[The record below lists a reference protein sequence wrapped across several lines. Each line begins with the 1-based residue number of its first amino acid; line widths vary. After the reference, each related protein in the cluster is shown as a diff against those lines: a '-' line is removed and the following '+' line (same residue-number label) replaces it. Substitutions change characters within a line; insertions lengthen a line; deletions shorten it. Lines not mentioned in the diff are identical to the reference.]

1 MKHTTYLPPQHAVVR
16 ALPRYDRRTGVPPVW
31 ADSASRLSANATT
44 GWKPVGRDRQNACP
58 PAKLTVLAIL
68 PAMFLAASLC
78 PAAPS
83 AWLGPVPPG
92 AAYPAGD
99 EDRQFAMLAHD
110 LQQRAQLQRVAD
122 ETLRPEALIH
132 DTDRDPLDVILRR
145 TEALLADLRRMP
157 KAPDLTAAA
166 AELASL
172 RTLAGQTAPASAPE
186 RRVLFDR
193 TCHVR
198 RQIAFANPL
207 LDFSSLLFLKRHRAI
222 YNHCCDQFYGITQR
236 PGGGLFVLTNP
247 FGAKPAVRDLLE
259 NSVVNQGRLKNQPL
273 TGGPKRP
280 WQLAYDGGGNLS
292 GEATEGGSFLSPD
305 LSFDGKSVAF
315 AYVECQGGRGHD
327 HHTDPSRGHWAQGR
341 SYHVFRMNLDG
352 SDLRQLTDGTWND
365 FDPCFMPSGRIAFTS
380 ERRGG
385 YLRCGRVCPTFT
397 VYDMAHDGNDIRCL
411 SFHETNEWHPS
422 VNNDGLLVW
431 TRWDYVD
438 RHGCT
443 AHHPWV
449 MTPDGRDPR
458 AVHGNFSPR
467 PSRADMELDVRAIP
481 GSNKY
486 VAVAA
491 PHHSQAFGSLLL
503 IDPNRPDDDSM
514 GPVKRVTPEVG
525 FPETQGGTESYGT
538 PWALSEDYY
547 LCAFEPV
554 PGKCGLYG
562 LYLVDSFGNRELVYQ
577 DPDIACHNPIP
588 VKARLRPPI
597 VPETARRV
605 ASSQAAEATVSI
617 VNAYE
622 SQQPWPSGTRIT
634 ALRVYQV
641 LPMSVPSGAP
651 PHETGLRIPQA
662 TDSVNIARA
671 VLGTVPVEKDG
682 SAHFIVPARRE
693 LFFQALDDKGLAV
706 TSMRSA
712 TQLQPGEHLTCLG
725 CHDSRPRAPLSSMST
740 PIAMKRPPS
749 RLQADV
755 DGTNPFSYPRLVQPV
770 LDRNCVTCHA
780 KSPKAPRLDAAPVQH
795 GRSKYF
801 ASYMSLTPKFGFFN
815 YGGRNFADAKWYRT
829 TPGEFGAR
837 ASKLYAML
845 LAGHHDVKLSSA
857 DLHRLTVWLDSC
869 SLFYGVYEKEGGE
882 AQLRGEIAHPTLE

>member
-1 MKHTTYLPPQHAVVR
+1 MSRFTRIACALGLGVR
-16 ALPRYDRRTGVPPVW
+16 VCL
-31 ADSASRLSANATT
+31 AS
-44 GWKPVGRDRQNACP
+44 
-58 PAKLTVLAIL
+58 
-68 PAMFLAASLC
+68 
-78 PAAPS
+78 PS
-83 AWLGPVPPG
+83 AWLGPAPSG
-92 AAYPAGD
+92 NAYPAGE
-99 EDRQFAMLAHD
+99 EDKQFAMLAHD
-110 LQQRAQLQRVAD
+110 LQQREHFQRVAG
-122 ETLRPEALIH
+122 ETFRSEALIRN
-132 DTDRDPLDVILRR
+132 TDRDPLDVILRR
-145 TEALLADLRRMP
+145 TESLLADLQRMP
-157 KAPDLTAAA
+157 KAPDISTLAS
-166 AELASL
+166 ELGSL
-172 RTLAGQTAPASAPE
+172 RTLAEQTAVSNAPA
-186 RRVLFDR
+186 RRAVFDR
-193 TCHVR
+193 ACRVR

-207 LDFSSLLFLKRHRAI
+207 LDFDSLLFLKRHRSI
-222 YNHCCDQFYGITQR
+222 YNHMCDQYYGITQR
-236 PGGGLFVLTNP
+236 PGGGLFVLSDP

-259 NSVVNQGRLKNQPL
+259 NSVVTQGRLKNQSL
-273 TGGPKRP
+273 TGGPKRT
-280 WQLAYDGGGNLS
+280 WNLSYDGGGNLA
-292 GEATEGGSFLSPD
+292 GDTTEGGSFLSPD
-305 LSFDGKSVAF
+305 LSYDGRSVAF
-315 AYVECQGGRGHD
+315 AYVECTGERGHV
-327 HHTDPSRGHWAQGR
+327 HHTDPARGHWAQGR

-365 FDPCFMPSGRIAFTS
+365 FDPCFMPSGRIVFSS

-397 VYDMAHDGNDIRCL
+397 VFDMANDGNDIRCL

-422 VNNDGLLVW
+422 VNNDGLLLW

-467 PSRADMELDVRAIP
+467 PSRADMELDVRAVP
-481 GSNKY
+481 GSRQL

-491 PHHSQAFGSLLL
+491 PHHGQAFGSLLL
-503 IDPNRPDDDSM
+503 IDPNRPDDDAM

-538 PWALSEDYY
+538 PWALSEDYF

-554 PGKCGLYG
+554 PDARGVHGI
-562 LYLVDSFGNRELVYQ
+562 YLVDSFGNRELIYR
-577 DPDIACHNPIP
+577 DPDIACHNPMP
-588 VKARLRPPI
+588 VKERARPPI
-597 VPETARRV
+597 VPETAARV
-605 ASSQAAEATVSI
+605 APSEAAEATVAI
-617 VNAYE
+617 MNVYE
-622 SQQPWPSGTRIT
+622 SQRPWPAGTKIQ

-651 PHETGLRIPQA
+651 PHETGLRIPQS

-671 VLGTVPVEKDG
+671 VLGTVPVEQDG

-693 LFFQALDDKGLAV
+693 LFFQALDGNGLAI

-725 CHDSRPRAPLSSMST
+725 CHDSKPRAPLASMST
-740 PIAMKRPPS
+740 ALALSRPPS

-770 LDRNCVTCHA
+770 LERNCVPCHA
-780 KSPKAPRLDAAPVQH
+780 KSPDKAPRLDAAPVQH
-795 GRSKYF
+795 GNSKYF
-801 ASYMSLTPKFGFFN
+801 ASYVSLTPKFGFFN
-815 YGGRNFADAKWYRT
+815 YGGAGFADAKWYRT

-837 ASKLYAML
+837 ASKLYTL
-845 LAGHHDVKLSSA
+845 LQDGHHDVNLSPA
-857 DLHRLTVWLDSC
+857 DLHCLTVWLDSC

-882 AQLRGEIAHPTLE
+882 AQLRGEVPHPTLE

>member
-1 MKHTTYLPPQHAVVR
+1 MKPNPHLPPLPAMAR
-16 ALPRYDRRTGVPPVW
+16 AFGPP
-31 ADSASRLSANATT
+31 
-44 GWKPVGRDRQNACP
+44 PFCP
-58 PAKLTVLAIL
+58 PPCFLRVPTWIKQAVCGIL
-68 PAMFLAASLC
+68 PAILLTSSYC

-83 AWLGPVPPG
+83 AWLGPAPTG
-92 AAYPAGD
+92 AAYPAGE
-99 EDRQFAMLAHD
+99 EDRQFAMLVRD
-110 LQQRAQLQRVAD
+110 LQQRPYFQNVAK
-122 ETLRPEALIH
+122 ETYRSEALIR

-145 TEALLADLRRMP
+145 TESLLADLRRMP
-157 KAPDLTAAA
+157 KAPDLTTAAT
-166 AELASL
+166 ELGSI
-172 RTLAGQTAPASAPE
+172 RTLADQTAPGSAPE

-193 TCHVR
+193 TCRVR

-207 LDFSSLLFLKRHRAI
+207 LDFTSLLFLKRHRSI

-236 PGGGLFVLTNP
+236 PGGGLFVLSDP

-259 NSVVNQGRLKNQPL
+259 NSVVTQGRLKDQAL
-273 TGGPKRP
+273 TGGPKRA
-280 WQLAYDGGGNLS
+280 WNISYDGGGNLA
-292 GEATEGGSFLSPD
+292 GDETEGGSFLSPD
-305 LSFDGKSVAF
+305 LSYDGRSVAF
-315 AYVECQGGRGHD
+315 AYVECTGARGHD

-397 VYDMAHDGNDIRCL
+397 VYDMANDGNDIRCL

-422 VNNDGLLVW
+422 VNNDGLIVW

-481 GSNKY
+481 GSNRY

-491 PHHSQAFGSLLL
+491 PHHGQAFGSLIL
-503 IDPNRPDDDSM
+503 IDPNRPDDDGM

-525 FPETQGGTESYGT
+525 FPESQGGTESYGT
-538 PWALSEDYY
+538 PWALSEDYF
-547 LCAFEPV
+547 LCAFEPL
-554 PGKCGLYG
+554 PDAHGLYG
-562 LYLVDSFGNRELVYQ
+562 IYLVDSFGNRELIYR
-577 DPDIACHNPIP
+577 DPDIACHNPVP
-588 VKARLRPPI
+588 VRERARPPI
-597 VPETARRV
+597 VPETAERV
-605 ASSQAAEATVSI
+605 AASEATEATVAI
-617 VNAYE
+617 MNVYE
-622 SQQPWPSGTRIT
+622 SQRQWPANTKIQ

-651 PHETGLRIPQA
+651 PHETGLRIPQS

-693 LFFQALDDKGLAV
+693 LFFQALDENGLAI

-712 TQLQPGEHLTCLG
+712 TQLQPGEQLTCLG
-725 CHDSRPRAPLSSMST
+725 CHDTKPRAPLASMST
-740 PIAMKRPPS
+740 AIALSRPPS

-770 LDRNCVTCHA
+770 LDRNCVACHA
-780 KSPKAPRLDAAPVQH
+780 KTPDKSPRLDAEPVQY
-795 GRSKYF
+795 GNSRYF
-801 ASYMSLTPKFGFFN
+801 VSYMSLTPKYGFFN
-815 YGGRNFADAKWYRT
+815 YGGGSFADAKWYRT

-845 LAGHHDVKLSSA
+845 LAGHHNLKLSPA
-857 DLHRLTVWLDSC
+857 DLHCLTVWLDSC

-882 AQLRGEIAHPTLE
+882 AQLRGEVPHPTLE